1 MELRIAS
8 EIDGLVASVR
18 CKAGE
23 TADRNSIVAIIEP
36 A

>member
-1 MELRIAS
+1 V
-8 EIDGLVASVR
+8 VASVR

-23 TADRNSIVAIIEP
+23 TVDRNSIVAIVEP